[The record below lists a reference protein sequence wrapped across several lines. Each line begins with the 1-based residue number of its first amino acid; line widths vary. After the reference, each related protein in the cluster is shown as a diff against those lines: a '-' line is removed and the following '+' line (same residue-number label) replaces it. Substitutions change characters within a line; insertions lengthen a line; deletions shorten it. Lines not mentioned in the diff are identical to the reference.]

1 MNHQLV
7 LSVVALAMV
16 AILLGAAWFTR
27 TERFVPGYALEKSI
41 NGYSAIVGDTR
52 TMAQQ
57 YFGVDDSIKGVFSA
71 RIQTPKEDYIKLIVP
86 ADNNPYRPNNM
97 KLAATARCNLV
108 CSKDDTKYVKAQQVS
123 TDLSSLGMYTV

>member
-1 MNHQLV
+1 MNHLFLV
-7 LSVVALAMV
+7 AIVALALV
-16 AILLGAAWFTR
+16 AMLGTAWFTR
-27 TERFVPGYALEKSI
+27 AERFVPGYALEKNI
-41 NGYSAIVGDTR
+41 NGYSAIAGDTR

-57 YFGVDDSIKGVFSA
+57 YFGIDDSIKGVFSA

-108 CSKDDTKYVKAQQVS
+108 CSADDTKYVKARKTS